1 MRGGMISKK
10 PVKVFLVDD
19 HPLLRT
25 GLRFTLNE
33 LDDFDL
39 IGEASDGFEGVRKIL
54 EMVPDIALVDIDLPG
69 ISGIT
74 LIEMIRK
81 KQRDMKIIALS
92 SYSEKTYVSGAM
104 AAGANGYMLKAIS
117 IGALVDFLRAYMAGK
132 NPVSPYLLD
141 LTEPSKKEGE
151 LPGKINITARE
162 QQILKLIA
170 EGKSNKQIANDVFL
184 SIETVKTH
192 IRKIFDKFEV
202 NNRMEAVVAARERR
216 II

>member
-1 MRGGMISKK
+1 MVFKE

-25 GLRFTLNE
+25 GLRFTLDE
-33 LDDFDL
+33 IEDFTL
-39 IGEASDGFEGVRKIL
+39 IGEASDGFEGVEKIL
-54 EMVPDIALVDIDLPG
+54 ETIPDVALIDIDLPG

-74 LIEMIRK
+74 VIEMIRN

-92 SYSEKTYVSGAM
+92 SYSEKSYVSGAM
-104 AAGANGYMLKAIS
+104 AAGADGYMLKAIS
-117 IGALVDFLRAYMAGK
+117 IEALVEFLRAFMLGE

-141 LTEPSKKEGE
+141 LAMPIKEEGE
-151 LPGKINITARE
+151 QPEKINITVRE

-170 EGKSNKQIANDVFL
+170 EGKSNKQIASDIFL

-192 IRKIFDKFEV
+192 IRKIFKKLEV
-202 NNRMEAVVAARERR
+202 NNRMEAVIAARERR